1 MANTTFSGPVVA
13 LNGFIGGP
21 NVNANVTGTSTD
33 TQQGGNLPFIA
44 ASGNATTLSTAATVN
59 PRTLLATASEGTIA
73 YVKNGANGTSVSC
86 YVFSDGAQ
94 WLQLNDPTATV
105 G

>member
-1 MANTTFSGPVVA
+1 MANTTFTGPVRSE
-13 LNGFIGGP
+13 NGFESITK
-21 NVNANVTGTSTD
+21 NTSTGAND

-44 ASGNATTLSTAATVN
+44 SAGNATTLSTTGGT
-59 PRTLLATASEGTIA
+59 RTLLATANEGVIA

-94 WLQLNDPTATV
+94 WLQLNDPTSTV
-105 G
+105 A

>member
-1 MANTTFSGPVVA
+1 MANTTFTGPVVS

-21 NVNANVTGTSTD
+21 NVHAGGTGAND
-33 TQQGGNLPFIA
+33 TEQGGNLPFIA
-44 ASGNATTLSTAATVN
+44 SAGNVTTLSTTGGT
-59 PRTLLATASEGTIA
+59 RTLLATANEGVIA

-94 WLQLNDPTATV
+94 WLQLNDPTSTV
-105 G
+105 A

>member
-1 MANTTFSGPVVA
+1 MANTTFTGPVVA

-21 NVNANVTGTSTD
+21 NVNAGGTGAND

-44 ASGNATTLSTAATVN
+44 ASGNVTTLSTAATTN
-59 PRTLLATASEGTIA
+59 PRTLLATANEGVIA

-105 G
+105 A

>member
-44 ASGNATTLSTAATVN
+44 ASGNVTTL
-59 PRTLLATASEGTIA
+59 
-73 YVKNGANGTSVSC
+73 
-86 YVFSDGAQ
+86 
-94 WLQLNDPTATV
+94 
-105 G
+105 

>member
-21 NVNANVTGTSTD
+21 NVNASGTD
-33 TQQGGNLPFIA
+33 QGGTNPFL
-44 ASGNATTLSTAATVN
+44 ASAGNVTTLSTTGGT
-59 PRTLLATASEGTIA
+59 RTLLATANEGVIA

-94 WLQLNDPTATV
+94 WLQLNDPTSTV
-105 G
+105 A

>member
-21 NVNANVTGTSTD
+21 NANASGTDQGGTATFDAGATGANVTTIVTTDGTRS
-33 TQQGGNLPFIA
+33 L
-44 ASGNATTLSTAATVN
+44 V
-59 PRTLLATASEGTIA
+59 ATANEGVIA

-94 WLQLNDPTATV
+94 WLQLNDPTSTV
-105 G
+105 A